1 MIRVGLLFAGAY
13 VGVLGSF
20 VHRHEW
26 RAGGVAWPWGLVLSV
41 AVTALV
47 AVAAARLHRVGA
59 AWFALGWGLVLMV
72 PMMLSNGS
80 YLVADDWLGWTYSL
94 AGTGAIV
101 GVLFLLPRLS
111 R

>member
-1 MIRVGLLFAGAY
+1 MIRVWLLAVGVY
-13 VGVLGSF
+13 VGGLGAF

-47 AVAAARLHRVGA
+47 AVAAARVHRVGA
-59 AWFALGWGLVLMV
+59 AWFALGWALVLMV
-72 PMMLSNGS
+72 PMLPANGS
-80 YLVADDWLGWTYSL
+80 YLVADDWLGWTYAL
-94 AGTGAIV
+94 AGAGVIG
-101 GVLFLLPRLS
+101 GVLWAFSRLS

>member
-1 MIRVGLLFAGAY
+1 MRVALLVVGAY
-13 VGVLGSF
+13 VGFLGAF

-26 RAGGVAWPWGLVLSV
+26 RAGGAVWPWGLVLSV

-59 AWFALGWGLVLMV
+59 AWFALGWGLALMV
-72 PMMLSNGS
+72 PMLGASGS
-80 YLVADDWLGWTYSL
+80 YLVADDWLGWTYAL
-94 AGTGAIV
+94 AGAGAIG